1 MSFAYIA
8 VAGLVLGLLSAG
20 VSAYSAYEAGEAAE
34 AQAKGQQDQLNRQAE
49 QEEMAAKEREI
60 DRRKR
65 LLSAMA
71 SQNAASAASGIR
83 AYEGSALNML
93 QTDMDA
99 YDYDS
104 IMDKGSTASTV
115 SGLKSQGQWAMYG
128 GKVAKRTSLFKVG
141 AIGVQAIGSAATSY
155 ASGGATTTAKVN
167 TGGFNT
173 VRSGTGPTQI
183 PLG

>member
-8 VAGLVLGLLSAG
+8 VASLVISLVSAG
-20 VSAYSAYEAGEAAE
+20 VSAYSAHEAGEAAE

-71 SQNAASAASGIR
+71 SQNAASASSGIR

-93 QTDMDA
+93 QTDMDS

-115 SGLKSQGQWAMYG
+115 GNLKSQGQWAMYG
-128 GKVAKRTSLFKVG
+128 GKVAKRASLFKVG
-141 AIGVQAIGSAATSY
+141 AIGVKAVGSAVSTYGSYKYAT
-155 ASGGATTTAKVN
+155 KE
-167 TGGFNT
+167 
-173 VRSGTGPTQI
+173 P
-183 PLG
+183 

>member
-8 VAGLVLGLLSAG
+8 IAGLALGLLSAG
-20 VSAYSAYEAGEAAE
+20 LGAYSAYQQGEAAE

-83 AYEGSALNML
+83 AYEGSALNVL
-93 QTDMDA
+93 KTDMDA

-104 IMDKGSTASTV
+104 IMDKGSTASTINE
-115 SGLKSQGQWAMYG
+115 LKSAGQWAMYG
-128 GKVAKRTSLFKVG
+128 GKAAKTASLFKI
-141 AIGVQAIGSAATSY
+141 ATIGVNAAGSAVSTYGSYKYAT
-155 ASGGATTTAKVN
+155 K
-167 TGGFNT
+167 
-173 VRSGTGPTQI
+173 PE
-183 PLG
+183 

>member
-93 QTDMDA
+93 KTDVNS
-99 YDYDS
+99 YEYDS
-104 IMDKGSTASTV
+104 IMDKGTTASTT
-115 SGLKSQGQWAMYG
+115 SGLKSAGMWAMYG
-128 GKVAKRTSLFKVG
+128 GKVAKRASLFKVG
-141 AIGVQAIGSAATSY
+141 AIGVKAVGSAVSTYGSYKYAT
-155 ASGGATTTAKVN
+155 KE
-167 TGGFNT
+167 
-173 VRSGTGPTQI
+173 P
-183 PLG
+183 

>member
-1 MSFAYIA
+1 MSWAAIA
-8 VAGLVLGLLSAG
+8 IATIVISAGLG
-20 VSAYSAYEAGEAAE
+20 AYSAHQQGEAAE
-34 AQAKGQQDQLNRQAE
+34 AQAKGQQDALNRQAE

-83 AYEGSALNML
+83 AYEGSTLNMM

-115 SGLKSQGQWAMYG
+115 GNLKSQGQWAMYG
-128 GKVAKRTSLFKVG
+128 GKAAKTASLFKV
-141 AIGVQAIGSAATSY
+141 AQIGVSAIGSAASL
-155 ASGGATTTAKVN
+155 GAKPKPV
-167 TGGFNT
+167 
-173 VRSGTGPTQI
+173 VE
-183 PLG
+183 

>member
-93 QTDMDA
+93 KTDVNS
-99 YDYDS
+99 YEYDS
-104 IMDKGSTASTV
+104 IMDKGSTASTI
-115 SGLKSQGQWAMYG
+115 GNLKSQGQWAMYG
-128 GKVAKRTSLFKVG
+128 GKATKTASLFGAAATGVG
-141 AIGVQAIGSAATSY
+141 AIGKVAAL
-155 ASGGATTTAKVN
+155 GMKP
-167 TGGFNT
+167 
-173 VRSGTGPTQI
+173 SGTKVP
-183 PLG
+183 

>member
-8 VAGLVLGLLSAG
+8 IAGLALGLLSAG
-20 VSAYSAYEAGEAAE
+20 ISAYSAYEAGEAAE

-83 AYEGSALNML
+83 AYEGSALNVL
-93 QTDMDA
+93 KTDMDA

-115 SGLKSQGQWAMYG
+115 GNLKSQGQWAMYG
-128 GKVAKRTSLFKVG
+128 GKAAKTASLFKVAGTVASGLTSAANSG
-141 AIGVQAIGSAATSY
+141 AGQAIK
-155 ASGGATTTAKVN
+155 AK
-167 TGGFNT
+167 
-173 VRSGTGPTQI
+173 
-183 PLG
+183 L